1 MGEPEVAEVVGAR
14 VMIVEDHELL
24 AQSLSL
30 ALQAQGMDVDIVPLT
45 TPDDVML
52 MAEKV
57 TPDVVLLDLD
67 LGGAIGSGLQF
78 VEPLIAGGAQ
88 VLIVTGSNDL
98 MRIAECV
105 EVGAVGYVRKSQPF
119 QELLDAVVEVAS
131 LQTLMTPRQRRSLL
145 AELQDQRRADR
156 GRLQL
161 FNRLTGRERAV
172 LHALQ
177 EGKSAEVMA
186 AEWFV
191 STATVRSQIRSILRK
206 LDVNSQ
212 LAAVAAARRAG
223 WTYEKP

>member
-156 GRLQL
+156 GLLQL